1 MATSNPFAV
10 NSNVGVFTNALQPLF
25 QIPTGFGG
33 ARLIAADVS
42 MYTAGTAQLYI
53 VNGGAAGTSTSGGTA
68 ATPAG
73 TAYVAKTPQ
82 SFTVV
87 TTSDVDFFDEG
98 EWVVL
103 KENNIGSTV
112 TLTQVSMWFM
122 WGK

>member
-25 QIPTGFGG
+25 QVPTGYGG
-33 ARLIAADVS
+33 ATLIAADVS

-53 VNGGAAGTSTSGGTA
+53 VNGGAAGTATTGGTA

-82 SFTVV
+82 AFTVV
-87 TTSDVDFFDEG
+87 TASAFFDEG

-103 KENNIGSTV
+103 KENNVGSTV

>member
-10 NSNVGVFTNALQPLF
+10 STNVGVFTNALQPLF
-25 QIPTGFGG
+25 KVPTGSGG
-33 ARLIAADVS
+33 VTLLAGNVS
-42 MYTAGTAQLYI
+42 MYTAGTAQLYV
-53 VNGGAAGTSTSGGTA
+53 VNGGSAGTATSGGTA

-82 SFTVV
+82 NLSVV
-87 TTSDVDFFDEG
+87 AASAFFDEG

-103 KENNIGSTV
+103 KENNVGSTV
-112 TLTQVSMWFM
+112 TLTQVSLWFA

>member
-10 NSNVGVFTNALQPLF
+10 ATNVGVFTNALQPLF
-25 QIPTGFGG
+25 KVPTGTGG
-33 ARLIAADVS
+33 VTLLSANVS

-53 VNGGAAGTSTSGGTA
+53 VNGGAAGTATTGGTA

-82 SFTVV
+82 DFTVV
-87 TTSDVDFFDEG
+87 AAAVFFDEG

-112 TLTQVSMWFM
+112 TLTQVSMWLA

>member
-1 MATSNPFAV
+1 MSNPFAL
-10 NSNVGVFTNALQPLF
+10 STNVGVFTNALQPLF
-25 QIPTGFGG
+25 QVPSGFGG
-33 ARLIAADVS
+33 ITLIAADVS

-53 VNGGAAGTSTSGGTA
+53 VNGGAAGTSTNGGTA

-73 TAYVAKTPQ
+73 TAYVAKVPQ

-87 TTSDVDFFDEG
+87 AASAFFDEG

-103 KENNIGSTV
+103 KENNVGSSV
-112 TLTQVSMWFM
+112 TLTQVSMWFK

>member
-1 MATSNPFAV
+1 MSNPFAV
-10 NSNVGVFTNALQPLF
+10 MTNVGVFTNALQPLF
-25 QIPTGFGG
+25 QVPVGSGG
-33 ARLIAADVS
+33 VTLIAADVS

-87 TTSDVDFFDEG
+87 SSAAFFDEG

-103 KENNIGSTV
+103 KENNVGSTV
-112 TLTQVSMWFM
+112 TLTQVSMWFQ

>member
-10 NSNVGVFTNALQPLF
+10 NSQVGVFTNALQPLF
-25 QIPTGFGG
+25 KVPTGSGG
-33 ARLIAADVS
+33 VTLIAGNIS
-42 MYTAGTAQLYI
+42 MYTAGTAQVYV
-53 VNGGAAGTSTSGGTA
+53 VNGGSAGTSTSGATA

-82 SFTVV
+82 NFTV
-87 TTSDVDFFDEG
+87 TTASAFFDEG

-103 KENNIGSTV
+103 KENNVGSTV
-112 TLTQVSMWFM
+112 TLTQVSLWFS

>member
-25 QIPTGFGG
+25 QVPTGYGG
-33 ARLIAADVS
+33 ATLIAADVS

-53 VNGGAAGTSTSGGTA
+53 VNGGAAGTATSGGTA

-82 SFTVV
+82 AFTVV
-87 TTSDVDFFDEG
+87 TASAFFDEG

-103 KENNIGSTV
+103 KENNVGSTV

>member
-1 MATSNPFAV
+1 MSNPFAV
-10 NSNVGVFTNALQPLF
+10 MTNVGVFTNALQPLF
-25 QIPTGFGG
+25 QVPVGSGG
-33 ARLIAADVS
+33 VTLIAADVS

-53 VNGGAAGTSTSGGTA
+53 VNGGAAGTATTGGTA

-87 TTSDVDFFDEG
+87 AAQAFFDEG

-112 TLTQVSMWFM
+112 TLTQVSLWLQ

>member
-10 NSNVGVFTNALQPLF
+10 NSQVGVFTNALQPLF
-25 QIPTGFGG
+25 KVPTGSGG
-33 ARLIAADVS
+33 VTLIAGNVS
-42 MYTAGTAQLYI
+42 MYTAGTAQLYV
-53 VNGGAAGTSTSGGTA
+53 VNGGSAGTATSGGTA

-82 SFTVV
+82 NFSVV
-87 TTSDVDFFDEG
+87 AASAFFDEG

-103 KENNIGSTV
+103 KENNVGSTV
-112 TLTQVSMWFM
+112 TLTQVSLWFA

>member
-1 MATSNPFAV
+1 MATSNPFAQV
-10 NSNVGVFTNALQPLF
+10 TNVGVFTNALQPLF
-25 QIPTGFGG
+25 KVPTGSGG
-33 ARLIAADVS
+33 VTLISANAS

-53 VNGGAAGTSTSGGTA
+53 VNGGAAGTATTGGTA

-82 SFTVV
+82 DFTVV
-87 TTSDVDFFDEG
+87 SSAAFFDEG

-103 KENNIGSTV
+103 KENNVGSTV
-112 TLTQVSMWFM
+112 LLTQVSLWFM

>member
-1 MATSNPFAV
+1 MATSNPFCV

-25 QIPTGFGG
+25 QIPTGYGG
-33 ARLIAADVS
+33 ATLIAADVS
-42 MYTAGTAQLYI
+42 FYTAGTAQLYI
-53 VNGGAAGTSTSGGTA
+53 VNGGAAGTTTTGGTA

-87 TTSDVDFFDEG
+87 AAQAFFDEG
-98 EWVVL
+98 EWVDL
-103 KENNIGSTV
+103 KENNVGSTV

>member
-10 NSNVGVFTNALQPLF
+10 NSQVGVFTNALQPLF
-25 QIPTGFGG
+25 KVPTGSGG
-33 ARLIAADVS
+33 VTLIAGNAS
-42 MYTAGTAQLYI
+42 MYTAGTAQLYV
-53 VNGGAAGTSTSGGTA
+53 VNGGAAGTATTGGTA

-82 SFTVV
+82 NFAVV
-87 TTSDVDFFDEG
+87 AASAFFDEG

-112 TLTQVSMWFM
+112 TLTQVSLWFH

>member
-1 MATSNPFAV
+1 MANPFAIAT
-10 NSNVGVFTNALQPLF
+10 NVGVFTNALQPLF
-25 QIPTGFGG
+25 KIPTGYGG
-33 ARLIAADVS
+33 ATLIAADVS

-53 VNGGAAGTSTSGGTA
+53 VNGGSAGTATSGGTA

-82 SFTVV
+82 AFTVV
-87 TTSDVDFFDEG
+87 AAQAFFDEG

-112 TLTQVSMWFM
+112 TLTQVSAWFI

>member
-10 NSNVGVFTNALQPLF
+10 STNVGVFTNALQPLF
-25 QIPTGFGG
+25 KVPTGSGG
-33 ARLIAADVS
+33 VTLLSGDVS
-42 MYTAGTAQLYI
+42 MYTVGTAQLYV
-53 VNGGAAGTSTSGGTA
+53 VNGGSAGTATSGGTA

-82 SFTVV
+82 AFTVV
-87 TTSDVDFFDEG
+87 AAAAFFDEG

-103 KENNIGSTV
+103 KENNVGSSV
-112 TLTQVSMWFM
+112 TLTQVSLWFA